1 MSKVKFE
8 LNTKGVGQLLKSDEM
23 KAVLESAA
31 NTVAGRAGGSYE
43 VKTVKAQT
51 RVIATVEA
59 ADKETRRDNLKN
71 NTLLKAMGGG

>member
-31 NTVAGRAGGSYE
+31 NTVASRAGGGYE
-43 VKTVKAQT
+43 VKTIKAQT
-51 RVIATVEA
+51 RVIATVAA

-71 NTLLKAMGGG
+71 NTLLKALGGG